1 MTKINIKALR
11 IIALCVV
18 LLLVSGF
25 ILFEVAAGQE
35 KKERQKR
42 EVEPALAPVSI
53 MYPDVFK
60 PSETDD
66 DISYSLSS
74 SGSFIIKDRTRNSD
88 YVITPE
94 GDVYR
99 LLEDGSMTEV
109 DKEEEKRIIAVAT
122 PIINDD
128 PIVGSIFAN
137 TPKGAISQI
146 KEEMLPEKAT
156 DNSSNSQ
163 TVEDVPVPST
173 TVMASNTNP
182 APSITGTA
190 MKEMTLPGIKANIEG
205 SAISNSVSKNSS
217 SSSNSSSTGPYE
229 STAALAAA
237 IASQS
242 KTQTSYETQN
252 MQDSK
257 KSFMSSFSSSSG
269 SSQLTTN
276 DLASGTV
283 INMTLITG
291 LNSDLP
297 GQIVAQVSQNVYD
310 TLTGTVLLIP
320 KGTRLIATYDSSV
333 SWGQSRALVAW
344 TQMVRPDGF
353 VLKLPGLPGIDA
365 QGYSGYQDKVDNHF
379 WSMLGA
385 AMLASLLDLTVDE
398 VIIQSQNAGVSN
410 AGLTAID
417 SFTGTVQT
425 AGQKYL
431 SKVIE
436 RQPTLRVRP
445 GRKIS
450 LLVTDTLTLTPYKE
464 VNR

>member
-1 MTKINIKALR
+1 
-11 IIALCVV
+11 
-18 LLLVSGF
+18 S
-25 ILFEVAAGQE
+25 
-35 KKERQKR
+35 
-42 EVEPALAPVSI
+42 
-53 MYPDVFK
+53 
-60 PSETDD
+60 
-66 DISYSLSS
+66 
-74 SGSFIIKDRTRNSD
+74 
-88 YVITPE
+88 
-94 GDVYR
+94 
-99 LLEDGSMTEV
+99 
-109 DKEEEKRIIAVAT
+109 
-122 PIINDD
+122 
-128 PIVGSIFAN
+128 
-137 TPKGAISQI
+137 
-146 KEEMLPEKAT
+146 
-156 DNSSNSQ
+156 
-163 TVEDVPVPST
+163 
-173 TVMASNTNP
+173 
-182 APSITGTA
+182 
-190 MKEMTLPGIKANIEG
+190 
-205 SAISNSVSKNSS
+205 
-217 SSSNSSSTGPYE
+217 
-229 STAALAAA
+229 
-237 IASQS
+237 
-242 KTQTSYETQN
+242 
-252 MQDSK
+252 
-257 KSFMSSFSSSSG
+257 
-269 SSQLTTN
+269 
-276 DLASGTV
+276 
-283 INMTLITG
+283 
-291 LNSDLP
+291 
-297 GQIVAQVSQNVYD
+297 
-310 TLTGTVLLIP
+310 VLLIP